1 MLRQDSDERIKNN
14 NNNNNKTKRGRMR
27 GKPRASSCC
36 IKSRWWHSNVPMS
49 SRENAACQVRCS
61 RHSYLHHWL
70 HVSSSINGH
79 VQYPVCARSAPSR
92 LDACALISSHSA
104 VPLGSL
110 MRAAP
115 QSAGEMKKKNKKKES
130 EGGKEKKNAA
140 PLRLRFTSAHHN
152 RLSCASR
159 RSGARTKA

>member
-1 MLRQDSDERIKNN
+1 MV
-14 NNNNNKTKRGRMR
+14 
-27 GKPRASSCC
+27 A
-36 IKSRWWHSNVPMS
+36 SNVPMS

-115 QSAGEMKKKNKKKES
+115 QSAGEMKKKKTKKKERRGKKRCS
-130 EGGKEKKNAA
+130 AAAAFHFCTSQSPQLCLEAIWGAHEGLIFKFLNEQ
-140 PLRLRFTSAHHN
+140 RLLP
-152 RLSCASR
+152 RLCS
-159 RSGARTKA
+159 